1 MLLFGS
7 GVISIGI
14 GHWLYYIGIR
24 ELGAAPAQ
32 SALLLCPLG
41 TMLISGA
48 LIGETFRLEQI
59 LSGAV
64 LLGGAF
70 MALTARPPVIEE
82 PA

>member
-1 MLLFGS
+1 
-7 GVISIGI
+7 
-14 GHWLYYIGIR
+14 
-24 ELGAAPAQ
+24 
-32 SALLLCPLG
+32 
-41 TMLISGA
+41 
-48 LIGETFRLEQI
+48 